1 MPDAP
6 RKLRKLVMPQLELT
20 VTERIDP
27 QRAQQLATELREHLE
42 VADPTFVRRY
52 SGDPAAIPQYIQ
64 LIGDVVPWLAL
75 LYPAKWFLKSYLET
89 LGPIAAHAT
98 RERLAALFKKEV
110 KPLAEVATALAD
122 AREASGGRIDIL
134 VGLDVP
140 DPHFGTAL
148 RITADSA
155 EEIAHA
161 LAVFVTRA
169 SDLSTKMKAEV
180 EAGRAPL
187 GRAIISLDEDGG
199 LTVRWRSQ
207 KDFAEHEKRIP

>member
-6 RKLRKLVMPQLELT
+6 RKLRKLVMRQLELT

-52 SGDPAAIPQYIQ
+52 SDDPAAIPQYIQ
-64 LIGDVVPWLAL
+64 LVGHVVPWLAL
-75 LYPAKWFLKSYLET
+75 LLPAKWFLKPYLET
-89 LGPIAAHAT
+89 LGQIAAHAT
-98 RERLAALFKKEV
+98 HDGLAALFKKKEV
-110 KPLAEVATALAD
+110 KPLAEVAAALAD

-134 VGLDVP
+134 VGLDIP

-148 RITADSA
+148 RITANGA
-155 EEIAHA
+155 EEIAYA
-161 LAVFVTRA
+161 LAVFVTHA
-169 SDLSTKMKAEV
+169 NELSTLMKAEI

-187 GRAIISLDEDGG
+187 SGARVTLEEDGG
-199 LTVRWRSQ
+199 LTVRWVTN
-207 KDFAEHEKRIP
+207 DFAEHEKRIP